1 MRWNG
6 RGQFYLGIDVGAT
19 KTHALVAN
27 HEGEA
32 LGFGAA
38 GGGNPEGVGYEGL
51 KSVVAA
57 AAAEALGQA
66 GLTAGDVGG
75 AGFGVAGYDW
85 PSELEPTRAAIDVLG
100 LKAPL
105 AIENDTLIGLMA
117 GAQSGWGIA
126 VVAGTGCNCR
136 GWDEERQRRGQVTG
150 HSLRAGEAAGS
161 GELVQRAL
169 QMVAWAW
176 TRRGPETALTE
187 AFVRATGTRDAADLL
202 QEVFTRRLDLGA
214 WAAPLV
220 FEAAAAGDAV
230 AADVIRWAG
239 CELGEMV
246 NAVARQLRFEALEF
260 EVVMVGGLFR
270 GGAPLIEPLKATV
283 RAVTPRAQ
291 FVRLEAPPVVGAVLL
306 GMEAGGQKPS
316 GAVRRRLEA
325 TVALSVEPV
334 QEP

>member
-1 MRWNG
+1 MHWNG
-6 RGQFYLGIDVGAT
+6 RGQFTLGIDVGAT

-27 HEGEA
+27 QEGEA

-51 KSVVAA
+51 QAVVATA
-57 AAAEALGQA
+57 AGQALGQA
-66 GLTAGDVGG
+66 GLTAGDVSG

-85 PSELEPTRAAIDVLG
+85 PSELEPTRRAIEVLG
-100 LKAPL
+100 LSAPL

-136 GWDEERQRRGQVTG
+136 GWDEGRQRRGQVTG
-150 HSLRAGEAAGS
+150 HSLLAGEAAGGS
-161 GELVQRAL
+161 ELVFRAVQR
-169 QMVAWAW
+169 VAHAW

-187 AFVRATGTRDAADLL
+187 MFLQATGAQDAADLL
-202 QEVFTRRLDLGA
+202 QGVFTRRLALGA

-220 FEAAAAGDAV
+220 FKAAAAGDPV

-246 NAVARQLRFEALEF
+246 NAVARQLRFEAREF
-260 EVVMVGGLFR
+260 EVVLVGGLFR
-270 GGAPLIEPLKATV
+270 GGPPLIEPLTETV
-283 RAVTPRAQ
+283 RAVAPRAQ

-306 GMEAGGQKPS
+306 GMEAAGRRPGGE
-316 GAVRRRLEA
+316 VRRRLEE
-325 TVALSVEPV
+325 TLRERT
-334 QEP
+334 EMGN